1 MCTPRSLGRRPGAA
15 LVLLAAVWAGGAAAQ
30 APELLRL
37 DRSDGSS
44 AGIVWLVASSADA
57 EAQDRFAGVGLARL
71 ADVPLER
78 SFALRAG
85 AGDPELGSAGERVS
99 DLVGSG
105 RTVIEVTVA
114 PRAYD
119 EVRHLVARWQEGEQ
133 EGTAPPARI
142 ENLLDRVARTIGL
155 KTPYRSVLRGAE
167 PVAYLR
173 DLARINGGG

>member
-1 MCTPRSLGRRPGAA
+1 MRTPRSLGRRPGAA
-15 LVLLAAVWAGGAAAQ
+15 LVLLAGLWAAGAAAQ
-30 APELLRL
+30 APESLRL
-37 DRSDGSS
+37 DRSNGSS

-57 EAQDRFAGVGLARL
+57 EGPNRFAGVGIARL
-71 ADVPLER
+71 AEVPLER
-78 SFALRAG
+78 SFVLRAG
-85 AGDPELGSAGERVS
+85 GDPELGSAGERVS
-99 DLVGSG
+99 DLVSAG
-105 RTVIEVTVA
+105 RIVVEATVG

-155 KTPYRSVLRGAE
+155 KTPYRSVLSGAE